1 MIVFLLSFIEFV
13 SLSPEYNPMSVFE
26 TDFPKTLE
34 ITRGNEVKVYI
45 ITDKSESYGRS
56 FFRRLGYDDHTKE
69 AVIISKESYIEDSES
84 KTVKTVKNLD
94 HENIEKLYYSTKING
109 IEYCVFEYIP
119 ETLESYCI
127 KNEIKL
133 DGYIFFVKQILDAIY
148 YLFSNGIAY
157 KYFSMDHIRITS
169 DLKIKLV
176 DVLASE
182 FNTSG
187 CSHDFSNDCN
197 VSENY
202 KIYRAPEYFLNSPC
216 KCKVSIWYL
225 GILFS
230 ENIKNLSKIDDSNKH
245 GRLYNCWYDFQSILL
260 KFSPLDR
267 PWPLRALL
275 HPIFEN
281 LFNFLFCFESIEDF
295 SYNKEG
301 VFIEKNNKTIYYEKE
316 NIKFSI
322 FCCCVDQ
329 KLVEN
334 CIIVSPPDR
343 HYDSCN
349 ICRRFPTSRKIKFKI
364 EINEKIIPVQLVSY
378 NIYYELKNLFK
389 IFLTGYKHIKRVN
402 GIPNVFVS
410 KIPRSLSSKSNE

>member
-1 MIVFLLSFIEFV
+1 MIIFLLSFIEFI

-45 ITDKSESYGRS
+45 ITDNYESYGRS
-56 FFRRLGYDDHTKE
+56 FYRRLGYDKHTNE

-109 IEYCVFEYIP
+109 VEYCVFEYIP

-133 DGYIFFVKQILDAIY
+133 DGFIFFVKQILDAIY
-148 YLFSNGIAY
+148 YLYSNRIAY
-157 KYFSMDHIRITS
+157 KFFSMHHIRITS

-197 VSENY
+197 VSEY
-202 KIYRAPEYFLNSPC
+202 YEIYCAPEYYLKNPC
-216 KCKVSIWYL
+216 KCKVSIWCL
-225 GILFS
+225 GILLR
-230 ENIKNLSKIDDSNKH
+230 ENIIYIPKIDDLEKH
-245 GRLYNCWYDFQSILL
+245 VRLYNCWYDFESILL
-260 KFSPLDR
+260 NFSPIDR

-275 HPIFEN
+275 HPIFDN
-281 LFNFLFCFESIEDF
+281 LFNFLFCFESIENF
-295 SYNKEG
+295 IYNIEG
-301 VFIEKNNKTIYYEKE
+301 VFITKNDKTINYKKE
-316 NIKFSI
+316 NINFSI

-329 KLVEN
+329 KLVKS
-334 CIIVSPPDR
+334 CIIVSPPDE
-343 HYDSCN
+343 HYDFCDL
-349 ICRRFPTSRKIKFKI
+349 CQRFPTSRKIKFKI

-389 IFLTGYKHIKRVN
+389 ILLTEFKHIKRVN
-402 GIPNVFVS
+402 CNPKVLVS
-410 KIPRSLSSKSNE
+410 KIPRLLSSNSN